1 VNVSTRA
8 ASPDEVRA
16 ALEELLGW
24 PELSRSPQ
32 LSNFLRYI
40 VETKLRG
47 DEAAIKA
54 YSVAVDVFGR
64 PPSFD
69 PQTDPIVRVQARRLR
84 GLLQEFYREKL
95 GRTGVRITLPVGRYV
110 PEFER
115 VAADTTESLSTE
127 QAEPASPPP
136 VLPRVGRRF
145 WTQVVAA
152 AALVV
157 VLVAVLVGVRVLRD
171 TPPAGP
177 AADLPQEPTV
187 YLSSFTN
194 VTRLPGLDTFASRLT
209 DQLSSTLA
217 QFEDLQ
223 VRFVDPTR
231 PLARAAD
238 SFILS
243 GTVATDVS
251 GIEVAAVLTDAI
263 TGSAVWNQN
272 QTRAMPA
279 SDDQAAIEAVTWQM
293 MRELGA
299 FRGPVHTR
307 GRRWLETNLQLPAVN
322 GYLCLLSY
330 RFAREFLDPAAIAK
344 ATDCH
349 ERLLEA
355 EPNLPLALAAEAWF
369 EGRAIYANVEPDERM
384 DESFAQPLDLAE
396 RARELA
402 PESPFAHEQL
412 ASIQTWMERYDVAQR
427 NYAIA
432 LGFEPLNT
440 DARAGYAMS
449 LARTGDWSGA
459 AQQAER
465 AIADAPHP
473 SPWYYFLPSLIAL
486 RDGDYVQAVAKGRIA
501 AQGGEFGA
509 LVTLAAGG
517 LAGDRS
523 AVSDFSAP
531 VMSMQS
537 LKRIGILPWLRLR
550 INDEALLGRLA
561 EGLRAGGIPESA
573 LTARF

>member
-1 VNVSTRA
+1 M
-8 ASPDEVRA
+8 RA
-16 ALEELLGW
+16 ALEEILGW
-24 PELSRSPQ
+24 SELARSPQ
-32 LSNFLRYI
+32 LSRFLKHI
-40 VETKLRG
+40 VEAKLRG
-47 DEAAIKA
+47 DEAGIKA
-54 YSVAVDVFGR
+54 YSIAVDVFGR

-69 PQTDPIVRVQARRLR
+69 PQSDPIVRVQARRLR
-84 GLLQEFYREKL
+84 GLLQEFYREEL
-95 GRTGVRITLPVGRYV
+95 GRTGLRITLPVGRYV
-110 PEFER
+110 PEFAF
-115 VAADTTESLSTE
+115 AAS
-127 QAEPASPPP
+127 SPTADAPPQSAGAVPSPP
-136 VLPRVGRRF
+136 VLPRFGRRF
-145 WTQVVAA
+145 WTQVIAVAA
-152 AALVV
+152 LAV
-157 VLVAVLVGVRVLRD
+157 VLGVVLLGVRVLREAS
-171 TPPAGP
+171 PSVP

-187 YLSSFTN
+187 YLSSFAN
-194 VTRLPGLDTFASRLT
+194 LTRLPGLDAFASRLN

-223 VRFVDPTR
+223 VGFVDAAR
-231 PLARAAD
+231 PLDRAAD

-251 GIEVAAVLTDAI
+251 GITVTAVLTDAV
-263 TGSAVWNQN
+263 TGSVVWNQN
-272 QTRAMPA
+272 QTHAMPA
-279 SDDQAAIEAVTWQM
+279 FDDQATIEAITWQV
-293 MRELGA
+293 MRELGS

-307 GRRWLETNLQLPAVN
+307 GRRWLDDTMPLPAVN
-322 GYLCLLSY
+322 GYLCLLAY
-330 RFAREFLDPAAIAK
+330 RYAREFLDPAAIAK

-349 ERLLEA
+349 RRLLEA
-355 EPNLPLALAAEAWF
+355 EPDLPLALAAAAWL
-369 EGRAIYANVEPDERM
+369 EGRLT
-384 DESFAQPLDLAE
+384 FADADPEDRLEETLAGPLALAE

-412 ASIQTWMERYDVAQR
+412 ASVQTWMERYDVAQR

-440 DARAGYAMS
+440 DARAGYGMS

-465 AIADAPHP
+465 AIADASHP

-486 RDGDYVQAVAKGRIA
+486 RDGDYAQAIAKGRIA

-509 LVTLAAGG
+509 IVTLAAGG

-523 AVSDFSAP
+523 AISDFSAR

-550 INDEALLGRLA
+550 INDEAVLGRLV
-561 EGLRAGGIPESA
+561 EGLRAGGIPASA